1 MYLGD
6 WLQVT
11 SEQISKDSILE
22 LIESVVVSQYEL
34 VKDLIRSQWEV
45 GENMDGLSVGFYTE
59 FTEKLSNIIGVAIM
73 PKVAGEPYNLLW
85 TGSLF
90 EQIRI
95 EFQDLGLNVDS
106 ASETESPLFERI
118 SENAIVSEPYTIYGL
133 NTENLEIL
141 LNSIQQDLIE
151 ELLIKLKMQ

>member
-11 SEQISKDSILE
+11 SEGISKDSILE
-22 LIESVVVSQYEL
+22 LIESVVFSQYEL
-34 VKDLIRSQWEV
+34 VKDLIRSQWEA
-45 GENMDGLSVGFYTE
+45 GENMDGLAVGFYTE
-59 FTEKLSNIIGVAIM
+59 FTEKLSNIIGDAIM

-106 ASETESPLFERI
+106 ASDNETPLFERI

-151 ELLIKLKMQ
+151 EILIKLKMQ

>member
-6 WLQVT
+6 WLHIT
-11 SEQISKDSILE
+11 SEGISKDSILE
-22 LIESVVVSQYEL
+22 LVEQVVFSQYEL
-34 VKDLIRSQWEV
+34 VKDLIRSQWEA
-45 GENMDGLSVGFYTE
+45 GENMDGLAVGFYTE
-59 FTEKLSNIIGVAIM
+59 FTERLSNLLGDAIM

-85 TGSLF
+85 TGDLF

-106 ASETESPLFERI
+106 SSETEAPLFERI

-151 ELLIKLKMQ
+151 ELLIKLKMK